1 MRDYGKVGPTFWS
14 RGTGKELRGDPSA
27 QLVALYLMTCP
38 SANMVGLYY
47 LPLALLAH
55 ETGLTAEGASKALRR
70 VSEAHFAYYDDAT
83 ETVWVPRMAAYQIGD
98 VLKAKDKRR
107 EGVIRELHVVR
118 KSPFVK
124 DFFDRYARAYGLPL
138 PDWVRSPFEAPSKP
152 LRSQDQDQDQEQ
164 EHEQDLARARAR
176 GPEPEPEDPTERPS
190 HVRVVPALPAGDAV
204 PPARTLVDLAMPM
217 TDSMRDTA
225 SMAGVL
231 DPDRA
236 FVEWKAR
243 KKSLGWTSSDWEAA
257 WLADV
262 GAVARRER
270 TERDRAYRDRPGD
283 DPEFVDPQSYEA
295 SRRRRTRED
304 AEMQAE
310 IQRRLAK
317 AGVVNG

>member
-14 RGTGKELRGDPSA
+14 RGTGKELRGDPAA

-55 ETGLTAEGASKALRR
+55 ETGLTTEGASKALRR
-70 VSEAHFAYYDDAT
+70 CSEAHFAYYDDAT

-138 PDWVRSPFEAPSKP
+138 PDWVGSPFEAPSKP

-164 EHEQDLARARAR
+164 EQEQEQDPASGRAR
-176 GPEPEPEDPTERPS
+176 GSAEPGPERQS
-190 HVRVVPALPAGDAV
+190 GVHVVAPAGDAV
-204 PPARTLVDLAMPM
+204 PPPRTLVDLAMPM
-217 TDSMRDTA
+217 TEAMRSA
-225 SMAGVL
+225 AQMAGVAH
-231 DPDRA
+231 PEQA
-236 FVEWKAR
+236 WTEWKAR
-243 KKSLGWTSSDWEAA
+243 KKSLGWTSADWEAS

-262 GAVARRER
+262 GVVARRER

-283 DPEFVDPQSYEA
+283 APDYVDPQSYEA

-317 AGVVNG
+317 AGGAHG